1 MEARD
6 KRTLKNAWQTAKNKC
21 VTVEVLDTFLIE
33 VFVLYSYDHKEE
45 PPFLLGKDLQ
55 KSLNLPFDVKYRQLE
70 RVLGGKL
77 AIFEESDDGKDLK
90 GGVLDV

>member
-1 MEARD
+1 MD
-6 KRTLKNAWQTAKNKC
+6 KRALKNAWLTAKNKV

-55 KSLNLPFDVKYRQLE
+55 KALNLPFDIKYRQLE
-70 RVLGGKL
+70 RILGG
-77 AIFEESDDGKDLK
+77 LK
-90 GGVLDV
+90 

>member
-1 MEARD
+1 MWVCGCDCFAIYVCYRLGRGLKMD
-6 KRTLKNAWQTAKNKC
+6 KRTLKNAWQTARNKR

-55 KSLNLPFDVKYRQLE
+55 KALNLPFDVKYRQLE
-70 RVLGGKL
+70 RILGGIK
-77 AIFEESDDGKDLK
+77 
-90 GGVLDV
+90 